1 MTPQELVVPFTVGS
15 VFDSRSVSDIHKEI
29 QDVYLQDS
37 RPWVIGYSGGKDST
51 CTLQLVWNAIAG
63 LPESKR
69 AKPVH
74 VISSD
79 TLVETPVIVDLI
91 DQSLDRIRKASDR
104 ENLPFRA
111 TKVQPTIGETFWV
124 NLIGRGYPA
133 PNRNFRWCT
142 DRMKIQPANRF
153 ILEQVSKS
161 GEVIMVLGVRRQ
173 ESMTR
178 AQVMSLARIKGSLL
192 SRHRTLPN
200 TFVYTPIAD
209 FSTEDVWGY
218 LLQNPNPWGNNN
230 RDLLALYRSA
240 NAGEC
245 PLVVDDTTPSC
256 GNSRFG
262 CWVCT
267 VVSKDHAME
276 ALVDGGED
284 WMHPLLE
291 FRNLLASTQNPSKKE
306 ELRDAKGRSGRIRFK
321 SNGAGG
327 ISRGPYKFEF
337 RKELLR
343 RLLEAQKLVQAHGP
357 ANKME
362 LIRPAELEEIR
373 RIWRHE
379 CGDWDDSVPTIY
391 RQVIGSDIEWLPED
405 LGSFQA
411 QDGELLRAI
420 CAKHGIPPLLV
431 ARLLDIEREVQGMA
445 RRSSV
450 YVNLARVL
458 REDWNNPISATEES
472 EGAVR
477 LPRRDVS

>member
-1 MTPQELVVPFTVGS
+1 MTSQELVVPFTVGS
-15 VFDSRSVSDIHKEI
+15 VFDSRTLADILKEI
-29 QDVYLQDS
+29 QEVYLGDS
-37 RPWVIGYSGGKDST
+37 RPWVIGFSGGKDST
-51 CTLQLVWNAIAG
+51 CALQLVWTAVSA
-63 LPESKR
+63 LPSQKR
-69 AKPVH
+69 TKPIH

-79 TLVETPVIVDLI
+79 TLVETPVIVNLI
-91 DQSLDRIRKASDR
+91 DQSLARVR
-104 ENLPFRA
+104 EVAEREHLPFSA
-111 TKVQPTIGETFWV
+111 TKVQPAIGETFWV

-133 PNRNFRWCT
+133 PYRNFRWCT
-142 DRMKIQPANRF
+142 DRMKIQPADRF

-200 TFVYTPIAD
+200 TFVYTPVAD

-230 RDLLALYRSA
+230 RDLLALYKSA

-284 WMHPLLE
+284 WMLPLLE
-291 FRNLLASTQNPSKKE
+291 FRNLLASTQDPSKKE
-306 ELRDAKGRSGRIRFK
+306 ELRDAKGRSGRIRLK

-337 RKELLR
+337 RMELLK
-343 RLLEAQKLVQAHGP
+343 RLLEAQKSVQTHGP
-357 ANKME
+357 DKTME

-379 CGDWDDSVPTIY
+379 CGDWNDSVPMIY
-391 RQVIGSDIEWLPED
+391 RDVTGNDLEWLPED
-405 LGSFQA
+405 LGGFRP

-420 CAKHGIPPLLV
+420 CARHGIPPLLV

-445 RRSSV
+445 RRSSI
-450 YVNLARVL
+450 YVNLAQVL
-458 REDWNNPISATEES
+458 REDWEDPRSGAEGPPNSAQLVKR
-472 EGAVR
+472 GA
-477 LPRRDVS
+477 P